1 MYMAG
6 PRVIVIG
13 AAAHVFPSHM
23 LGLQAIG
30 ANVVGVQD
38 IALDRLRPVAER
50 FGCPAFKDV
59 EALLQTPA
67 DLAVIVAPHPFHA
80 EYAVACSQAGLHVL
94 TEKPI
99 AVEVA
104 EADRM
109 VQAAEQHGRIL
120 AVAFQHRTRGEVQQ
134 ARKLIQE
141 GAIGEIQRVDLLATW
156 PRRFGYFKTA
166 PWRGSWRGEGGGIL
180 INQGQHDL
188 DLLCYLAGQPSRVVG
203 WRRTQLHQ
211 IETEDTI
218 SAMVAWPSGATGFI
232 HISTAEVDET
242 QRIEITGTAGRL
254 RVTRGQCEWTRNEM
268 DFREYAAT
276 EGNPYAAPP
285 TLPSELF
292 AGAAGRHVDVYQ
304 DLAEAM
310 AGAHPPI
317 APGRSGALTLEL
329 TNAITH
335 SSIVGGE
342 VSLPLDRDAYHQT
355 LESLRAGSRASR

>member
-1 MYMAG
+1 MAG
-6 PRVIVIG
+6 PRAVVIG
-13 AAAHVFPSHM
+13 AAANIGRQHL
-23 LGLQAIG
+23 LGLDAIG
-30 ANVVGVQD
+30 AQIVGLHDVD
-38 IALDRLRPVAER
+38 AERLATVAEQV
-50 FGCPAFKDV
+50 GSPAFGDLS
-59 EALLQTPA
+59 ALLRLPA
-67 DLAVIVAPHPFHA
+67 DLAVILAPHPLHA
-80 EYAVACSQAGLHVL
+80 DLAVRCLQAGLHVL
-94 TEKPI
+94 VEKPV
-99 AVEVA
+99 AVEIA

-109 VQAAEQHGRIL
+109 VDEAERQGRLL
-120 AVAFQHRTRGEVQQ
+120 AVALQHRTRTEVQQ
-134 ARKLIQE
+134 ARRLIQE

-188 DLLCYLAGQPSRVVG
+188 DLLCYLAGQPSRVIG

-254 RVTRGQCEWTRNEM
+254 RVTKGQLEWVRNEM

-285 TLPSELF
+285 TLSPELF
-292 AGAAGRHVDVYQ
+292 AGTAGRHVEIYQ
-304 DLAEAM
+304 DLIEAM
-310 AGAHPPI
+310 AGEHPPI
-317 APGRSGALTLEL
+317 APGRSAALTLEL
-329 TNAITH
+329 TNAITY
-335 SSIVGGE
+335 SSVVGSE
-342 VSLPLDRDAYHQT
+342 VSLPLDRAAYHGV
-355 LESLRAGSRASR
+355 LESLKARSEGGS